1 MKTWDV
7 FYFEQKLS
15 KLVASKLSIGFQNS
29 KMAIIHRNLATFIRD
44 TFFKVPSA
52 RSVFLPLKI
61 SKKPLKNFKKNQKIK
76 VENQTP

>member
-61 SKKPLKNFKKNQKIK
+61 SKKPLKNLKKNQKIK

>member
-29 KMAIIHRNLATFIRD
+29 KMAIIHRNLATFTRD

-61 SKKPLKNFKKNQKIK
+61 SKKTFEKF
-76 VENQTP
+76 